1 MPTVTITTP
10 NDAPQR
16 VVISPNRETALFGR
30 SSKCDVRIS
39 CESVSARHATLRR
52 MRDGYVLRDLGSTNG
67 TKLDGEKVSEIR
79 LKAGQKIHLG
89 DVAFQFEPDA
99 GDSTSPSK
107 SNTQTLEAE
116 GTRKPK
122 VRVQQGP
129 PPSERESLVLGLA
142 AVGAGLVA
150 LGLLVLLGLDAFLA
164 IAQRDQNFII
174 GGSSLIL
181 VGLLCLASI
190 LFVTGKIRL
199 PRLVLQFGGGEQEEE
214 PRRKRNKDKKKRRE
228 SKDEDDSD
236 DDFKEENEAEDS
248 DDEELGKAPKGED
261 ADKPAKEE

>member
-1 MPTVTITTP
+1 MPIVTITTP

-67 TKLDGEKVSEIR
+67 TKLNGQKVSEIR
-79 LKAGQKIHLG
+79 LQAGQKIHLG

-99 GDSTSPSK
+99 GDSTAPSK

-116 GTRKPK
+116 GARKPK
-122 VRVQQGP
+122 VRVQHGP

-142 AVGAGLVA
+142 AMGAGLIAV
-150 LGLLVLLGLDAFLA
+150 GFLVLLGLDAFLA

-181 VGLLCLASI
+181 IGLLCLTSI
-190 LFVTGKIRL
+190 LFLTGKIRL
-199 PRLVLQFGGGEQEEE
+199 PRLVFQFGGDDQEEQ
-214 PRRKRNKDKKKRRE
+214 PRRKRNKDKKKRKE
-228 SKDEDDSD
+228 SEGEDNSD
-236 DDFKEENEAEDS
+236 DDEDKNGAEQDS
-248 DDEELGKAPKGED
+248 EDEELGKAPKGED
-261 ADKPAKEE
+261 AENPAKED